1 MTYYTT
7 YVQLKLNIN
16 MGRGGTIEK
25 SHGRRMYLYRVL
37 FCILEE
43 NYRTFSSTYLF
54 VF

>member
-16 MGRGGTIEK
+16 MGRGGTIENPM
-25 SHGRRMYLYRVL
+25 GGI
-37 FCILEE
+37 CICVVF
-43 NYRTFSSTYLF
+43 YF